1 MLSVGD
7 IMSQF
12 REQFRQA
19 VGKLQKSNKNVQT
32 SALHFNICQLIR
44 VCVILNNK
52 TALSLSTVEKT
63 LREVLNGKNKDNDA
77 EETTEDERQ
86 VLHLRRLS
94 SHRLSYL
101 INNYQLNFRAVF
113 SCFTPILF
121 HQYMAYIL
129 VVLQYLRA
137 LDHIQNKLY
146 TQTLSNSL

>member
-19 VGKLQKSNKNVQT
+19 VGKLQKNNKNVQT
-32 SALHFNICQLIR
+32 SALHFNMCQLIR

-77 EETTEDERQ
+77 EETTEDER
-86 VLHLRRLS
+86 S
-94 SHRLSYL
+94 GSAPPP
-101 INNYQLNFRAVF
+101 IVF
-113 SCFTPILF
+113 PPG
-121 HQYMAYIL
+121 
-129 VVLQYLRA
+129 VE
-137 LDHIQNKLY
+137 
-146 TQTLSNSL
+146 LSN